1 MKIRMFALIISLCTL
16 VFIVSSCASAASN
29 ASATSSP
36 SPVSTTSTTALD
48 GATLLQE
55 RCTVCHPLSFVEKSK
70 HTAADWKPIVDVMI
84 GRGAKLSYDEE
95 TSVVNYLSTNFGQ

>member
-1 MKIRMFALIISLCTL
+1 MKIRMFALILPLFAL
-16 VFIVSSCASAASN
+16 VFIISSC

-36 SPVSTTSTTALD
+36 APASTASITPLD

-70 HTAADWKPIVDVMI
+70 HTAADWKLIVGMMI
-84 GRGAKLSYDEE
+84 SRGAKLSSDEE
-95 TSVVNYLSTNFGQ
+95 TSVVNYLSANFGQ